1 VSIRNKQHLLTGFT
15 AGYEEGWDAA
25 IDKFTEIMDA
35 DILHGAPGDMEYRIV
50 WRKNLQSLRKCNPGA
65 ITTPEDKIKWW
76 REDGTYIPQAQAPEE
91 PKGPPPPQPE
101 PYVSEPGGPEWEA
114 RRRAE
119 VAAEDARQ
127 AAKRETVLDPVI
139 LLDGDDDE
147 PERGGLVNPKSRGA
161 DWAAQSDSAWQ
172 PPGRNATTE

>member
-1 VSIRNKQHLLTGFT
+1 MSIRNKQHLLTGFT

-35 DILHGAPGDMEYRIV
+35 DILHGAPGEMEYRIV

-127 AAKRETVLDPVI
+127 AAKRAPAESTPAESNRETFLDPVTV
-139 LLDGDDDE
+139 LTEDEEDG
-147 PERGGLVNPKSRGA
+147 A
-161 DWAAQSDSAWQ
+161 IAAELS
-172 PPGRNATTE
+172 